1 MYILIIAAVAPAVFL
16 LYQVYKLDKIE
27 KEPWPLLRKLLIF
40 GAITC
45 IPAAIVELLLTSL
58 FQNVLEEGTLLY
70 NFAAAFIVAALVEES
85 VKFIFLYLFTFKN
98 PEFNY
103 RFDGVIYAVFVS
115 LGFAILENVLYV
127 IQGGLGVAVTRA
139 LLSLP
144 LHATCGVY
152 MGTYYGQQKV
162 RSLTGPVSF
171 GAVALSCLPL
181 SILIHGF
188 YDFCAFSAEE
198 WPFFIIIFLVFVIA
212 VFIITLIRLKKASRE
227 DVPVDARPLTEQPT
241 KAQPAAPQPMQA
253 QATEEL
259 HPVVAQRAEAQRED
273 PRPVE
278 AQPAEAP
285 ALQENPMKD
294 FLSVN
299 KEDLNNVL

>member
-1 MYILIIAAVAPAVFL
+1 MYILVIAAVAPAVFL
-16 LYQVYKLDKIE
+16 LYQVYKMDKIE

-40 GAITC
+40 GAIAC
-45 IPAAIVELLLTSL
+45 IPAALVELLLTSL

-85 VKFIFLYLFTFKN
+85 IKFIFLYVFTFKSS
-98 PEFNY
+98 EFNY
-103 RFDGVIYAVFVS
+103 RFDGVVYAVFVS
-115 LGFAILENVLYV
+115 MGFAILENVLYV
-127 IQGGLGVAVTRA
+127 IQGGLGVAITRA

-162 RSLTGPVSF
+162 RSLTRPVSF

-188 YDFCAFSAEE
+188 YDFCAFSAAE
-198 WPFFIIIFLVFVIA
+198 WPFFIVIFLVFVIA
-212 VFIITLIRLKKASRE
+212 VFIITLMRLKKASRE
-227 DVPVDARPLTEQPT
+227 DRLVDDRPAE
-241 KAQPAAPQPMQA
+241 PQPVERQA
-253 QATEEL
+253 IEL
-259 HPVVAQRAEAQRED
+259 HPVEAQRSQAQPLELH
-273 PRPVE
+273 PVE
-278 AQPAEAP
+278 AQRTEAQPA
-285 ALQENPMKD
+285 QEQSPQEKSMKD
-294 FLSVN
+294 ILSVN